1 MNDLKALSIT
11 SIIEFWLFLIKSFI
25 YLKSYMKMINKVN
38 PMPVICFNIQFNI
51 KTYLPEG
58 IPGEP

>member
-1 MNDLKALSIT
+1 
-11 SIIEFWLFLIKSFI
+11 
-25 YLKSYMKMINKVN
+25 MINKVN